1 MSGLAARATYAFRL
15 CAHNSEGDSNF
26 SPTVEIATI
35 LGVAAPPALLVEQ
48 CAKKA
53 TSDSLWLRWSCDEQF
68 ADAIDR
74 FAVRLTNGDW
84 TREVRPRRT
93 RSRSTRLLPE
103 RTYR

>member
-26 SPTVEIATI
+26 SPIIEIATI
-35 LGVAAPPALLVEQ
+35 LGVAPPPALLVEQ

-84 TREVRPRRT
+84 TREVETAEDSLRVNE
-93 RSRSTRLLPE
+93 LLPGT
-103 RTYR
+103 TYR